1 MCVIGC
7 MLPRETLTRHVL
19 TTCDFLLRRFTFQK
33 KIQPHI
39 YQQRR
44 LQVSKKD
51 FFSPFQRLIM
61 YSYKHTG
68 NATVLK
74 YTELYNTS
82 ILMYKTASSIFDQNI
97 VICVFNNLAIH

>member
-1 MCVIGC
+1 
-7 MLPRETLTRHVL
+7 
-19 TTCDFLLRRFTFQK
+19 
-33 KIQPHI
+33 
-39 YQQRR
+39 
-44 LQVSKKD
+44 
-51 FFSPFQRLIM
+51 M

-97 VICVFNNLAIH
+97 VICVFNNLAVH